1 MRLMSGSLR
10 LRLALLISLAVLPLG
25 LIAVQQS
32 LRVTQDARDL
42 EEQDILFR
50 TVQAAA
56 SEQEIFREAF
66 GVASAI
72 GAAAIEIGP
81 GSAAC
86 DAVMARL
93 AAMGPYVFAGF
104 INSEGMLSC
113 SHDGS
118 RLDFSTGA
126 NWQDFAAAPRERLT
140 VNREGPVSG
149 QSVVVATIPV
159 FDTASGD
166 FLGAASVSIPHSV
179 TDWLLDAPVEGLR
192 IALVGRDGQV
202 LTTSEG
208 IEAAFVFD
216 AFGIVPGNLEMDR
229 SGTTQVVAATD
240 GQERLVA
247 VAPVF
252 GSEVFVM
259 GIWETGAS
267 PHAGPRLGWLAPAFP
282 ILMWIAALVV
292 AMFAL
297 ERLVL
302 RHLRHLRGRMRR
314 FSPDDPANLLA
325 DLDDAPAEIAEIA
338 ETYNRMVGRI
348 VADREI
354 LSRNVRE
361 KELLL
366 REVHHRVKNNL
377 QLIASILNMQIRGLS
392 SPREQALLRRVQSR
406 VMSLSTV
413 HRALYE
419 GNHVGPVRADRLL
432 RTVLDATFQGALP
445 GDGRVVTT
453 TNVDEIVLD
462 ADQAVPLVL
471 LAAEATTNAI
481 KFVGRPV
488 EGLASISVALRASE
502 DGRVTLTVANSTGPR
517 LIEPAEAT
525 ISGLGSRLIEGF
537 SAQLG
542 ASVDTRSE
550 DGLHVVEVTFHPIG
564 TAPEPMAAEGLSF
577 YGATRQ
583 SRAGGG

>member
-1 MRLMSGSLR
+1 MFGSLR

-50 TVQAAA
+50 TVQAAS

-66 GVASAI
+66 GAATAI
-72 GAAAIEIGP
+72 GAAALEIGP

-104 INSEGMLSC
+104 ISSDGLLTC

-118 RLDFSTGA
+118 RIDFSTGE
-126 NWQDFAAAPRERLT
+126 NWQAFVADPRERLT
-140 VNREGPVSG
+140 VNRSGPVSR
-149 QSVVVATIPV
+149 QSVVVATIPL
-159 FDTASGD
+159 FDTATQE
-166 FLGAASVSIPHSV
+166 FLGAASVSIPHTV
-179 TDWLLDAPVEGLR
+179 ADWLLDAPVDGLR

-202 LTTSEG
+202 LTASEG
-208 IEAAFVFD
+208 IDAAFVFD
-216 AFGIVPGNLEMDR
+216 AFGIVPGDLEMDQ
-229 SGTTQVVAATD
+229 SGTTQVVTAAD

-252 GSEVFVM
+252 GREVFVM
-259 GIWETGAS
+259 GIWENDAS
-267 PHAGPRLGWLAPAFP
+267 PQAGPRLGWLAPAFP

-292 AMFAL
+292 SMFAL

-325 DLDDAPAEIAEIA
+325 ELDHAPAEIAEIA
-338 ETYNRMVGRI
+338 ESYNRMVGRI
-348 VADREI
+348 VTDRDV
-354 LSRNVRE
+354 LSRNVSE

-445 GDGRVVTT
+445 GDGRVATKIAF
-453 TNVDEIVLD
+453 DEIILD

-481 KFVGRPV
+481 KFVGRPID
-488 EGLASISVALRASE
+488 GLASIAVSLRLSD
-502 DGRVTLTVANSTGPR
+502 DGRITLTVANSTGPR
-517 LIEPAEAT
+517 LIEPAEPT

-542 ASVDTRSE
+542 ASVETRNE
-550 DGLHVVEVTFHPIG
+550 DGLRILEVAFHPIG